1 MFERFQQQSERI
13 ATLQAEP
20 PDDQYT
26 SDLIQRV
33 YDDRSRERDHSRD
46 AAVKHVAEWLLERNI
61 DTVYVGDLID
71 VLSTHWYTDVNEKTH
86 AFWSHRQL
94 VTRIKLTLG
103 DIDITVMETDE
114 YDSSSECPSCG
125 SDAVTRSGD
134 SFRCEACDLEAHA
147 DVAGAWNL
155 LQSEVGPMARPA
167 ALPAERGRDAPTRGR
182 TGSGTNMTGYPP
194 SLGNSRGQ
202 LTKPASA
209 NPQVHSWG
217 NRLTG
222 LPTEESSPFTARRKS
237 IRLSRVSRASSA
249 RPAIGLSG
257 VLCLDMAS
265 LSCRNSL

>member
-71 VLSTHWYTDVNEKTH
+71 VLSTHWSTDVNEKTH

-103 DIDITVMETDE
+103 DIDITVMETNE

-155 LQSEVGPMARPA
+155 L
-167 ALPAERGRDAPTRGR
+167 
-182 TGSGTNMTGYPP
+182 
-194 SLGNSRGQ
+194 
-202 LTKPASA
+202 
-209 NPQVHSWG
+209 
-217 NRLTG
+217 
-222 LPTEESSPFTARRKS
+222 
-237 IRLSRVSRASSA
+237 
-249 RPAIGLSG
+249 
-257 VLCLDMAS
+257 
-265 LSCRNSL
+265 